1 MELVTLRQGAGP
13 RSQQHPM
20 RNGMKLVPGLTR
32 FRKARREESTPGSWL
47 LGFCELMQIERL
59 TREALAIVIDHA
71 R

>member
-1 MELVTLRQGAGP
+1 
-13 RSQQHPM
+13 M